1 MPSYPAKPYIVPHDD
16 WFNNN
21 SSNFENE
28 PKVKEIK
35 SKTSIH
41 EFFYRQSHVKV
52 GGSENLIQAS
62 LEKKSSEKIIISS
75 LRNSDEKVL
84 PKSEEKYSYSK
95 IPAELISTKKRSFQ
109 GKTFYKNLFNKNA
122 FNFKSYLLDLKSAF
136 IKLLSKKRS
145 ISNNNP

>member
-28 PKVKEIK
+28 SKAKKIK
-35 SKTSIH
+35 NISTIH
-41 EFFYRQSHVKV
+41 EFFYRKSRVKV
-52 GGSENLIQAS
+52 GESENLIQAS

-122 FNFKSYLLDLKSAF
+122 FNFKSHLLDLKSAF

>member
-1 MPSYPAKPYIVPHDD
+1 MPSYPAKPYVVPHDD

-52 GGSENLIQAS
+52 GGSDNLIQKN
-62 LEKKSSEKIIISS
+62 LEKKSSEKIITAFQQ
-75 LRNSDEKVL
+75 NSNKSVL
-84 PKSEEKYSYSK
+84 PRNEEKYSYSK
-95 IPAELISTKKRSFQ
+95 IPSELKSIKKRSFQ
-109 GKTFYKNLFNKNA
+109 AKKIYKNLSYKNA
-122 FNFKSYLLDLKSAF
+122 FNLKSYLLDLKSFF
-136 IKLLSKKRS
+136 IKIINRKYKH
-145 ISNNNP
+145 N